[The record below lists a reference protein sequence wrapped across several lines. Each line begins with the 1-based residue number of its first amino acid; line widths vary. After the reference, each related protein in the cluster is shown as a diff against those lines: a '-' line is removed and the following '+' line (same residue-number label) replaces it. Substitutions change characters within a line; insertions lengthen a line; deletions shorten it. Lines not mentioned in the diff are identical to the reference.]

1 MFLLLLLLFILLL
14 FHTAARMRCSC
25 TEAFTLVLIHS
36 SFHAALFWHF
46 CSHGTTT
53 ALLLLH
59 ISPTIALSLCFHTV
73 ILLMHAALTLLLF
86 HCCFCTAAHIIS
98 TTSAEF
104 AADPVCRAVSGAIS
118 EDEELANDLER
129 CAAVCKDFKV
139 DNLTFSQL
147 TGCTEGL
154 LCSQSRQQR
163 AAQNALDDSLDPKER
178 EAWEI
183 VSRVTWGN
191 LLPESG
197 GIEISDTAL
206 RAISLEQLH
215 QIVMHVT
222 SRIEGGE
229 QWIVGRFPHGQY
241 VEHQITKVDEVI
253 TETTHMM
260 IAELVSQVNL
270 YDADKYLIRPATVDS
285 RRSFVEACCSCLAWA
300 FLSHLCD
307 ADNGCCLAVPRF
319 LLFALVCSLP
329 MPTAK
334 FQDYLVGGPRVFP
347 NSSYV

>member
-1 MFLLLLLLFILLL
+1 MSISQYPSVSIFSSLSLPTVLLMLPSYCCSSTAFFALLLPHLAALDCC
-14 FHTAARMRCSC
+14 FHTAFVRTAAR
-25 TEAFTLVLIHS
+25 TQLHS
-36 SFHAALFWHF
+36 HCGS
-46 CSHGTTT
+46 
-53 ALLLLH
+53 LLRLL
-59 ISPTIALSLCFHTV
+59 S
-73 ILLMHAALTLLLF
+73 

-98 TTSAEF
+98 TIPAEL
-104 AADPVCRAVSGAIS
+104 AADPVCRAASGAIG
-118 EDEELANDLER
+118 EDEELANDLAR
-129 CAAVCKDFKV
+129 CVAVCKDFKV
-139 DNLTFSQL
+139 SKLVLSRLTE
-147 TGCTEGL
+147 CTERS

-178 EAWEI
+178 EAWKI
-183 VSRVTWGN
+183 ASLVTWGN

-215 QIVMHVT
+215 QIIMHVT
-222 SRIEGGE
+222 SRIKGGE
-229 QWIVGRFPHGQY
+229 QWTVARYPHGEY
-241 VEHQITKVDEVI
+241 AEHQITKVDEVI

-260 IAELVSQVNL
+260 MAELVSQVNL

-300 FLSHLCD
+300 FLSRLCD

-319 LLFALVCSLP
+319 LLFALVCSLL

-334 FQDYLVGGPRVFP
+334 L
-347 NSSYV
+347 

>member
-1 MFLLLLLLFILLL
+1 MVL
-14 FHTAARMRCSC
+14 SC
-25 TEAFTLVLIHS
+25 LVL
-36 SFHAALFWHF
+36 AAIV
-46 CSHGTTT
+46 SVKK
-53 ALLLLH
+53 ALLLRIAT
-59 ISPTIALSLCFHTV
+59 ISSTHGMKQLSGVCSLASILAVHDELLCLLCLSLAGSPPFRQS
-73 ILLMHAALTLLLF
+73 ALGVYPIFFSVTPRPR
-86 HCCFCTAAHIIS
+86 C
-98 TTSAEF
+98 
-104 AADPVCRAVSGAIS
+104 S
-118 EDEELANDLER
+118 EQQVQPKEHLSDDEKLANDLAR
-129 CAAVCKDFKV
+129 CAAVCKDFTV
-139 DNLTFSQL
+139 SNLTFSPL
-147 TGCTEGL
+147 TGCTDGL
-154 LCSQSRQQR
+154 LCSQSRQQK

-229 QWIVGRFPHGQY
+229 QWTVTRYPHGQY

-285 RRSFVEACCSCLAWA
+285 RRSFVEARCSCLAWA

-307 ADNGCCLAVPRF
+307 ADNGCCLAAPRF